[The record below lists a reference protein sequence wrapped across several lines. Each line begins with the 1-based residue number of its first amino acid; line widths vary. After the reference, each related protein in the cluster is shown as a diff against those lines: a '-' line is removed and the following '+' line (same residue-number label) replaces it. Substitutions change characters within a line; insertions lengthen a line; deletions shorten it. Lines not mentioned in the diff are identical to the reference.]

1 MSTNARSIDSLDLPN
16 GIKNVAGL
24 STFKL
29 GFPSLIG
36 FNNQL
41 AVTSSAANG
50 FNVTNRNAGF
60 FLVVARVNV
69 TAWAT
74 PATFG
79 VVLTYTDNNGTTHT
93 TETQT
98 LTGSAGAVTA
108 ATAVDTYSMVFNL
121 INANPGTISI
131 ATSGT
136 FTGTPVYD
144 FTSMLFQ
151 LG

>member
-1 MSTNARSIDSLDLPN
+1 MSSTASFDKLELPN
-16 GIKNVAGL
+16 GIRNVGGL
-24 STFKL
+24 SLFKQ

-41 AVTSSAANG
+41 GLTSAANG
-50 FNVTNRNAGF
+50 FNVSNKNAGF
-60 FLVVARVNV
+60 FLVIARVNV

-79 VVLTYTDNNGTTHT
+79 IVLTYTDNNGTTHT

-98 LTGSAGAVTA
+98 LIGSATPGAVTA

-131 ATSGT
+131 ATAGT
-136 FTGTPVYD
+136 FTGSPVYD